1 MTPTSSWRQV
11 WASADAS
18 ARVTWSGRA
27 RVEITTL
34 MHGRVVT
41 YYPAYATTRGRRTA
55 VPARVA
61 MTLGETLRA
70 RLAEAGLPITVG
82 RQAAAS
88 NAGWLIA
95 ERLLSGVLAVTVTA
109 AVARHLG
116 PAGFGVLS
124 FALSLVLLFGTFWTL
139 GLSGLIVRELVREP
153 GRQAELIGTITGLRL
168 LGGAVAVAAALG
180 LTVVLDT
187 DPQTRLAVAIL
198 AVGVL
203 ALYAFDGIDFW
214 LQAQVRSRNA
224 VIARS
229 AALAVASV
237 INIALILVDASL
249 MTFVVA
255 AALEYALAGVG
266 LLLVYVRL
274 GGRPAAWR
282 FSTTLTRRLMAAS
295 WPLILS
301 GVANAINLRVDQLML
316 GTMKGP
322 EAVGT
327 YAAAARLSEVWYFVP
342 IAIAASV
349 FPAMVRV
356 HAGDRRVFEG
366 WMRRLYDLMVA
377 LALPIAIGVSVLSVP
392 LIFLL
397 YGEGYAE
404 SAPILAIHV
413 WAGPFVFLGAALSRW
428 LIAEDRLR
436 FSLVRHGA
444 GALVNVGLNL
454 VLIPPFGGVG
464 AAVSTL
470 VSYAVASFGACFLYG
485 PLRGQAWAMARALL
499 LPVRLVAAG
508 FARLRPSRPGGS

>member
-1 MTPTSSWRQV
+1 V
-11 WASADAS
+11 H
-18 ARVTWSGRA
+18 ARDIVTLIDS
-27 RVEITTL
+27 V
-34 MHGRVVT
+34 
-41 YYPAYATTRGRRTA
+41 
-55 VPARVA
+55 
-61 MTLGETLRA
+61 RA
-70 RLAEAGLPITVG
+70 RLAEVGLPITAG

-88 NAGWLIA
+88 NAGWLVA
-95 ERLLSGVLAVTVTA
+95 ERILSGLLAITVTA

-116 PAGFGVLS
+116 PAGFGILS

-168 LGGAVAVAAALG
+168 IGGMVAVVAALA
-180 LTVVLDT
+180 LTVVLGT
-187 DPQTRLAVAIL
+187 DAQTRLAVAIL

-203 ALYAFDGIDFW
+203 TLYAFDGIDFW

-229 AALAVASV
+229 VALVVAAA
-237 INIALILVDASL
+237 INVGLIVVDAPL
-249 MTFVVA
+249 MAFVVA
-255 AALEYALAGVG
+255 AALEYALAGIG
-266 LLLVYVRL
+266 LLIVYVRI
-274 GGRPAAWR
+274 GGHPRAWT
-282 FSTTLTRRLMAAS
+282 FSTTLTRHLLTVS

-301 GVANAINLRVDQLML
+301 GIANAINLRVDQLML
-316 GTMKGP
+316 GTMKGH

-349 FPAMVRV
+349 FPAMVRA
-356 HAGDRRVFEG
+356 HAGDRRAFDG
-366 WMRRLYDLMVA
+366 WMGRLYDLMVA
-377 LALPIAIGVSVLSVP
+377 LALPIAVGVSVLSGP

-397 YGEGYAE
+397 YGQDYAE
-404 SAPILAIHV
+404 SASILAIHV

-470 VSYAVASFGACFLYG
+470 VSYAVASFGACFLYA
-485 PLRGQAWAMARALL
+485 PLRGQAWAMVRALL
-499 LPVRLVAAG
+499 LPVRLVVAG
-508 FARLRPSRPGGS
+508 LGRLRPSASGRD

>member
-1 MTPTSSWRQV
+1 M
-11 WASADAS
+11 ALIDA
-18 ARVTWSGRA
+18 
-27 RVEITTL
+27 I
-34 MHGRVVT
+34 
-41 YYPAYATTRGRRTA
+41 
-55 VPARVA
+55 
-61 MTLGETLRA
+61 RA
-70 RLAEAGLPITVG
+70 RLAALGIPVSEARG
-82 RQAAAS
+82 AAAT
-88 NAGWLIA
+88 NAVWLIG

-139 GLSGLIVRELVREP
+139 GLSGLIVRELVRDP

-168 LGGAVAVAAALG
+168 LGGFVAILAALV
-180 LTVVLDT
+180 LTVVLGT
-187 DPQTRLAVAIL
+187 DAQTELAVAIL
-198 AVGVL
+198 AIGVL
-203 ALYAFDGIDFW
+203 TLYAFDGIDFW

-229 AALAVASV
+229 VALVVASA
-237 INIALILVDASL
+237 INIGLIVVDAPL
-249 MTFVVA
+249 MAFVVA
-255 AALEYALAGVG
+255 AALEYALAGIG
-266 LLLVYVRL
+266 LLFVYVRL
-274 GGRPAAWR
+274 GGHPRAWT
-282 FSTTLTRRLMAAS
+282 FSTTLTRRLLTVS

-316 GTMKGP
+316 GTMKGH
-322 EAVGT
+322 EAVGI

-349 FPAMVRV
+349 FPAMVRA
-356 HAGDRRVFEG
+356 HAGDRRAFDG
-366 WMRRLYDLMVA
+366 WMGRLYDLMVA
-377 LALPIAIGVSVLSVP
+377 LALPIAVGVSVLSGP

-436 FSLVRHGA
+436 FSLVRHGS

-454 VLIPPFGGVG
+454 VLIPPLGGVG
-464 AAVSTL
+464 AAISTL
-470 VSYAVASFGACFLYG
+470 VSYAVASFGACFLYA
-485 PLRGQAWAMARALL
+485 PLRGQAWAMVRALL
-499 LPVRLVAAG
+499 LPVRLLVAGVGA
-508 FARLRPSRPGGS
+508 LRSSGRGEG

>member
-1 MTPTSSWRQV
+1 MSLG
-11 WASADAS
+11 D
-18 ARVTWSGRA
+18 
-27 RVEITTL
+27 TL
-34 MHGRVVT
+34 RD
-41 YYPAYATTRGRRTA
+41 
-55 VPARVA
+55 RVA
-61 MTLGETLRA
+61 AFGIPVSEA
-70 RLAEAGLPITVG
+70 RG
-82 RQAAAS
+82 AAAT
-88 NAGWLIA
+88 NAVWLIA

-139 GLSGLIVRELVREP
+139 GLSGLIVRELVRDP

-168 LGGAVAVAAALG
+168 LGGIVAIAAALA
-180 LTVVLDT
+180 LTVALGT
-187 DPQTRLAVAIL
+187 DAQTRLAVAIL

-203 ALYAFDGIDFW
+203 TLYTFDGIDFW

-229 AALAVASV
+229 AALVIASV
-237 INIALILVDASL
+237 LNVGLIVANAPLTA
-249 MTFVVA
+249 FVVA

-274 GGRPAAWR
+274 GGHPRAWT
-282 FSTTLTRRLMAAS
+282 FSATVTRSLLAAS

-301 GVANAINLRVDQLML
+301 GIANAINLRVDQLML
-316 GTMKGP
+316 GTMKGA

-349 FPAMVRV
+349 FPSMVRA
-356 HAGDRRVFEG
+356 HAGDRPAFDG
-366 WMRRLYDLMVA
+366 WMGRLYDLMVA
-377 LALPIAIGVSVLSVP
+377 LALPIAIGVSLLSGP

-397 YGEGYAE
+397 YGVRYAG

-436 FSLVRHGA
+436 FSFVRHGT

-454 VLIPPFGGVG
+454 VLIPAFGGIG
-464 AAVSTL
+464 AAISTL
-470 VSYAVASFGACFLYG
+470 VSYAVASFGACFLYA
-485 PLRGQAWAMARALL
+485 PLRGQAWAMTRALL
-499 LPVRLVAAG
+499 LPVRLLAAG
-508 FARLRPSRPGGS
+508 LGAARPTGRRGG